1 MSFDLEA
8 EWAARKAYVYETI
21 EALESVGIPFEIA
34 KRISGW
40 NPTLRFATFAG
51 MQDGTDDGESGLVD
65 GLSLFVSRSPARVNA
80 GSLEQEVLDAG
91 KLYAV
96 FIPDIPDLAI
106 STIQFRLDGV
116 PVHIEGSTPWDYD
129 GTNFDGT
136 GNRVTF
142 VAGDHIIDAY
152 VTTPSGVHVVSASFS
167 VE

>member
-1 MSFDLEA
+1 MSLES
-8 EWAARKAYVYETI
+8 EWLDRKAYVYETI
-21 EALESVGIPFEIA
+21 EALESAGIPFEIA

-40 NPTLRFATFAG
+40 NQSLAYATFAG
-51 MQDGTDDGESGLVD
+51 MQDGTDDGESGLID

-80 GSLEQEVLDAG
+80 GTLEQEVIDAG

-96 FIPDIPDLAI
+96 FIPDVPELAI
-106 STIQFRLDGV
+106 TSIQFRLDGV
-116 PVHIEGSTPWDYD
+116 PVHTEGTAPWDYN

-152 VTTPSGVHVVSASFS
+152 VTTPSGIHLVSASFS